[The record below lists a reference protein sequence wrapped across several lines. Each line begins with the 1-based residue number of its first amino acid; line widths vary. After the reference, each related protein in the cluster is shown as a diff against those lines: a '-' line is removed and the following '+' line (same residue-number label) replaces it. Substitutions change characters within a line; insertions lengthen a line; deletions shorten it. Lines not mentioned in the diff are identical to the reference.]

1 MKEALSYICR
11 GGIDVTLQKILDR
24 SGITWEEQKE
34 VLKQLQEQVNEQS
47 GKELREQKSDCFK
60 DLSEYMENPEKVIPY
75 AKLEVVRELLEK
87 CTYFLNCVE

>member
-1 MKEALSYICR
+1 M
-11 GGIDVTLQKILDR
+11 
-24 SGITWEEQKE
+24 
-34 VLKQLQEQVNEQS
+34 NEQS